1 MKSRTRL
8 VLRPEALLLGAVI
21 AFGIGCGSSGSS
33 ASQGGSAS
41 GAVGPSGGTVS
52 VSGGPGIVVP
62 AGALASTTTITI
74 QATGSN
80 GPSGGPIYQF
90 TPDGTVFS
98 PAATVEMPVPSGMA
112 NPRIYW
118 TAAGS
123 STQFGALPTTVSG
136 STASAQ
142 VTHFSLGYV
151 APAPQV
157 ATPTF
162 SPAAGAY
169 ATAQSVT
176 ISTTTAGA
184 TIYYTTNGT
193 DPTTASTTYTA
204 PVSVAASGTL
214 KAIATATGYTTSAV
228 ATAAY
233 VIGGTTPQAATPTFS
248 PGSGTYTAAQSV
260 TISSTTP
267 GAAIH
272 YTTNGTDP
280 TTASTTYTAPVAVAA
295 SATLKAIATAT
306 GYTQSAVGSAAYVI
320 NTGGGSTDFAT
331 LCQNSLTDDRNL
343 LTTCLH
349 ANPDYVN
356 AFLTSGVF
364 DCTIIGKEITA
375 GRVVYNATQ
384 ASACSAALG
393 SLTCALF
400 TSDTPAVA
408 NGAPCYID
416 EDCATGTCNSTASTC
431 PGTCQAYAQLNQSCA
446 TASCAP
452 GLSCDASVCKAE
464 SAVGG
469 PCPCQTGLWCD
480 SSGAS
485 PVCKAA
491 LALGASCSTANDQCN
506 ALTMCAG
513 TPATCQSFVGLG
525 ASCTAGSSPFD
536 SLCGI
541 GYLCDSVTS
550 KCVSFPKVGE
560 ACGTSNPIC
569 IASYC
574 DQLATQ
580 KCVAYKKIGDAC
592 SYPLDI
598 LACEP
603 GSTCDA
609 ATSKCKA
616 SAPLICQ
623 AP

>member
-1 MKSRTRL
+1 MGGQTMTFRTGF
-8 VLRPEALLLGAVI
+8 VLRPEVLLLGAVI
-21 AFGIGCGSSGSS
+21 AFANGCGSSG
-33 ASQGGSAS
+33 GG
-41 GAVGPSGGTVS
+41 GGGGTT
-52 VSGGPGIVVP
+52 P
-62 AGALASTTTITI
+62 
-74 QATGSN
+74 QA
-80 GPSGGPIYQF
+80 
-90 TPDGTVFS
+90 
-98 PAATVEMPVPSGMA
+98 
-112 NPRIYW
+112 
-118 TAAGS
+118 
-123 STQFGALPTTVSG
+123 
-136 STASAQ
+136 
-142 VTHFSLGYV
+142 
-151 APAPQV
+151 

-184 TIYYTTNGT
+184 TIY
-193 DPTTASTTYTA
+193 
-204 PVSVAASGTL
+204 
-214 KAIATATGYTTSAV
+214 
-228 ATAAY
+228 
-233 VIGGTTPQAATPTFS
+233 
-248 PGSGTYTAAQSV
+248 
-260 TISSTTP
+260 
-267 GAAIH
+267 

-375 GRVVYNATQ
+375 GRVAYNATQ

-400 TSDTPAVA
+400 TSDTPAACASVLTGTVA

-452 GLSCDASVCKAE
+452 GLSCDATQTCKAE

-525 ASCTAGSSPFD
+525 ASCTPGSSPFD